1 MTESLLVL
9 RAPSANR
16 VFTAS
21 AGPLA
26 VREAR
31 WVLGAH
37 LGAPVDVRERE
48 IAGVDYLEIRTDPQD
63 TTPGSSGDS
72 LRPLV
77 AQLSSAFAVFEA
89 SDSGAG
95 TAPAGADP
103 AGAAPAGADTTGPE
117 PTGPDPTGPEPN
129 GSALP
134 LLRPT
139 PLPEVMR
146 HGSEL
151 ETTLRYPGKTNEQF
165 TALLLNLAAALSS
178 RRGGVLRG
186 DLALLDP
193 TCGRG
198 TTLSRALRLGLS
210 PTGADIDA
218 KDIDAYRTFLTTW
231 AKQHHLPHT
240 QSSGRLGLRS
250 PAGGRGA
257 GSRWDLELAADRR
270 AQRAGEVQKLHLLT
284 CDTTRLAEVLP
295 DRSVD
300 ALVADLPYGVQH
312 GARTE
317 GWQRSPLD
325 LLEQAMPAWRALLR
339 TGGGMALALNR
350 RTAPYER
357 VREILGSHGLTV
369 LSSDGAFRHRVDQA
383 IDRDV
388 VLAVPDDH
396 PQLDLLRAL
405 AASADEPTTPQLTT
419 PQAAARRATPARAP
433 SSTTGDGTSA
443 AAATDP
449 EATTTDPPARAE
461 AHEPRERTR
470 HE

>member
-37 LGAPVDVRERE
+37 LGTPVDVRERE
-48 IAGVDYLEIRTDPQD
+48 IAGVDYLEIRMVAQEQPS
-63 TTPGSSGDS
+63 GSVADGF
-72 LRPLV
+72 LRTLV
-77 AQLSSAFAVFEA
+77 AQLSSTFAAFEA
-89 SDSGAG
+89 SQPD
-95 TAPAGADP
+95 
-103 AGAAPAGADTTGPE
+103 AAAASAAAE
-117 PTGPDPTGPEPN
+117 PV

-139 PLPEVMR
+139 PLPDVMR

-231 AKQHHLPHT
+231 AKQQHLPHT

-284 CDTTRLAEVLP
+284 CDTTRLGEVLP

-325 LLEQAMPAWRALLR
+325 LLEQAIPAWRALLR

-357 VREILGSHGLTV
+357 VHEILGSHGLTV
-369 LSSDGAFRHRVDQA
+369 LSGDGAFRHRVDQA

-405 AASADEPTTPQLTT
+405 AASADEPT
-419 PQAAARRATPARAP
+419 
-433 SSTTGDGTSA
+433 SVSA

>member
-37 LGAPVDVRERE
+37 LGAPADVRERE

-63 TTPGSSGDS
+63 TAQGSSGDP

-77 AQLSSAFAVFEA
+77 AQLSSTFAVFEA
-89 SDSGAG
+89 SESGAAA
-95 TAPAGADP
+95 APAGADP
-103 AGAAPAGADTTGPE
+103 AGADTTVPDT
-117 PTGPDPTGPEPN
+117 TGPDPT

-270 AQRAGEVQKLHLLT
+270 AQRAGEVQKLCLLT

-369 LSSDGAFRHRVDQA
+369 LSGDGAFRHRVDQA

-405 AASADEPTTPQLTT
+405 AASADEPAAPQLTA
-419 PQAAARRATPARAP
+419 PRATPAMAP
-433 SSTTGDGTSA
+433 SSATGDGTSA
-443 AAATDP
+443 AATTDS

>member
-1 MTESLLVL
+1 MTDSLLVL

-48 IAGVDYLEIRTDPQD
+48 IAGTDYLEIRTAERDGAPD
-63 TTPGSSGDS
+63 ASAEDA
-72 LRPLV
+72 LRALV
-77 AQLSSAFAVFEA
+77 AQLSSTFAAFEIPRSRARA
-89 SDSGAG
+89 ADPSGSAPGGAG
-95 TAPAGADP
+95 SAD
-103 AGAAPAGADTTGPE
+103 AD
-117 PTGPDPTGPEPN
+117 
-129 GSALP
+129 LP

-139 PLPEVMR
+139 PLPEAMH

-240 QSSGRLGLRS
+240 QSSGRLGLRR
-250 PAGGRGA
+250 ADGGRGA
-257 GSRWDLELAADRR
+257 GSRWDLELAADRS
-270 AQRAGEVQKLHLLT
+270 AQRAGDVQRVHLLT
-284 CDTTRLAEVLP
+284 CDTTQLAEVLP

-312 GARTE
+312 GARTA

-369 LSSDGAFRHRVDQA
+369 LSADGAFRHRVDQA

-396 PQLDLLRAL
+396 PQLPLLRSL
-405 AASADEPTTPQLTT
+405 AASAEEHADP
-419 PQAAARRATPARAP
+419 
-433 SSTTGDGTSA
+433 SA
-443 AAATDP
+443 AASADP

>member
-37 LGAPVDVRERE
+37 LGTPVDVRERE
-48 IAGVDYLEIRTDPQD
+48 IAGVDYLEIRTAAQEEPS
-63 TTPGSSGDS
+63 GSVADGF

-77 AQLSSAFAVFEA
+77 AQLSAAFAAFEA
-89 SDSGAG
+89 SQPDAAA
-95 TAPAGADP
+95 TPAAV
-103 AGAAPAGADTTGPE
+103 E
-117 PTGPDPTGPEPN
+117 PV

-139 PLPEVMR
+139 PLPGAMR

-186 DLALLDP
+186 DLAVLDP

-231 AKQHHLPHT
+231 AKQQHLPHT

-284 CDTTRLAEVLP
+284 CDTTRLGEVLP

-325 LLEQAMPAWRALLR
+325 LLEQAIPAWRALLR

-350 RTAPYER
+350 RTAPYES
-357 VREILGSHGLTV
+357 VHEILGSHGLTV
-369 LSSDGAFRHRVDQA
+369 LSGDGAFRHRVDQA

-388 VLAVPDDH
+388 VLAVPEDH

-405 AASADEPTTPQLTT
+405 AASADEPT
-419 PQAAARRATPARAP
+419 
-433 SSTTGDGTSA
+433 SVSA

>member
-37 LGAPVDVRERE
+37 LGAPVNVRERE
-48 IAGVDYLEIRTDPQD
+48 IAGADYLEIGTDAQD
-63 TTPGSSGDS
+63 DAPGSVGGHAM
-72 LRPLV
+72 RPLV
-77 AQLSSAFAVFEA
+77 AQLSSTFAAFEA
-89 SDSGAG
+89 SR
-95 TAPAGADP
+95 P
-103 AGAAPAGADTTGPE
+103 GAAAVSAAAE
-117 PTGPDPTGPEPN
+117 PI

-139 PLPEVMR
+139 PLPGVMR

-151 ETTLRYPGKTNEQF
+151 ETTLRYSGKTNEQF

-186 DLALLDP
+186 DLAVLDP

-231 AKQHHLPHT
+231 AKQQHLPHT

-257 GSRWDLELAADRR
+257 GSRWDFELAADRR

-284 CDTTRLAEVLP
+284 CDTTRLGEVLP

-325 LLEQAMPAWRALLR
+325 LLEQAIPAWRALLR

-350 RTAPYER
+350 RTAPYAR
-357 VREILGSHGLTV
+357 VHEILGSHGLTV
-369 LSSDGAFRHRVDQA
+369 LSGDGAFRHRVDQA

-396 PQLDLLRAL
+396 PQLDLLRVL
-405 AASADEPTTPQLTT
+405 AASADEPTSVSAT
-419 PQAAARRATPARAP
+419 AAAVA
-433 SSTTGDGTSA
+433 
-443 AAATDP
+443 DP

>member
-37 LGAPVDVRERE
+37 LGAPVDVHERE
-48 IAGVDYLEIRTDPQD
+48 IAGVDYLEIRTAAQEEAS
-63 TTPGSSGDS
+63 GSVVDGF

-77 AQLSSAFAVFEA
+77 AQLSSTFAAFEA
-89 SDSGAG
+89 SQPD
-95 TAPAGADP
+95 
-103 AGAAPAGADTTGPE
+103 AAAASAAVE
-117 PTGPDPTGPEPN
+117 PV

-139 PLPEVMR
+139 PLPGAMR

-186 DLALLDP
+186 DLAVLDP

-218 KDIDAYRTFLTTW
+218 KDIGAYRTFLTTW
-231 AKQHHLPHT
+231 AKQQHLPHT

-257 GSRWDLELAADRR
+257 GSRWDLELAADRQ

-284 CDTTRLAEVLP
+284 CDTTRLGEVLP

-325 LLEQAMPAWRALLR
+325 LLEQAIPAWRALLR

-357 VREILGSHGLTV
+357 VHEILGSHGLTV
-369 LSSDGAFRHRVDQA
+369 LSGDGAFRHRVDQA

-396 PQLDLLRAL
+396 PQLGLLRAL
-405 AASADEPTTPQLTT
+405 AASADEPT
-419 PQAAARRATPARAP
+419 
-433 SSTTGDGTSA
+433 SVSA